1 MKRVI
6 YSILYCVAFLAVT
19 SCSEDITPETNTVN
33 PGDITLS
40 IFSAAPGTR
49 AVVGPIPGVEALN
62 ENKINIVH
70 YFFYPKNDTLSQ
82 PALIGR
88 KGGYTEEDPAL
99 SAETEYSWTINVT
112 DDKLKKT
119 LFPMP
124 YNSCNVYMIVNLPES
139 ISDAMEDNP
148 DYDMSLPNLRRIA
161 LEANFDSTDPQ
172 ASFVM
177 EGLGA
182 ATIFDRKAILAAEGE
197 IEVER
202 VAAKISVNIS
212 VEDQLSPA
220 DGETTTNGLT
230 WVSHPE
236 DMEIELVNGVK
247 TAVLGAIPTP
257 VDKDNKFSTTP
268 RRVTASNGAWSCAPF
283 YSYPASWEIG
293 AETEPYLR
301 IRLPWTRVYT
311 DANGETTSDGT
322 PEYCIYKVILGGET
336 LNRNTWYDLDIH
348 IGILGGFENEPEVE
362 IPLEDTHYFVADWS
376 TGLSA
381 DASIE
386 GARYLIVD
394 KANYEVYN
402 QDEVRIPFTSS
413 HVCEIVDMS
422 TSRVKNQATVTYPDY
437 SGNSPN
443 ENSSITWNSNN
454 WYIGIDNGEIV
465 FRHAMRNDISAGKGN
480 YDYAPYTIKF
490 TIRHEDEKGNL
501 YYKDITIKQYPAM
514 IIECKPNRGLDG
526 GYDTSGKDDGGV
538 SVNGGDNYGGVHGLI
553 GDNKNPNMYV
563 ISTSVLPV
571 DSDYILGDPRSLDV
585 NNLNNN
591 SWANA
596 KGIENLSGSDRKLQ
610 NYYPTLT
617 TDAARDIIAPKFRI
631 ASSYGVTDRISY
643 TNAQYRCASYQ
654 EDGYPAGRWRLPT
667 QSEIAFIVQLS
678 AQQVIP
684 TLFTANNAYW
694 CAGGS
699 VTPNNN
705 GTVTISQTT
714 GNNTGPVR
722 CVYDEWYWEA
732 SAYPRMPDNNVTFT
746 WGDAAR

>member
-6 YSILYCVAFLAVT
+6 YSILYCVAFLAVA
-19 SCSEDITPETNTVN
+19 SCSEDIRPETNTVN

-49 AVVGPIPGVEALN
+49 AVVGDIPGVEALN

-82 PALIGR
+82 PALVGR
-88 KGGYTEEDPAL
+88 KGGYTEDDPAL

-172 ASFVM
+172 AFFVM

-182 ATIFDRKAILAAEGE
+182 ATIIDRKAILAAEGE

-283 YSYPASWEIG
+283 YSYPASWEVG
-293 AETEPYLR
+293 VETEPYLR

-422 TSRVKNQATVTYPDY
+422 INPKKNQATVIYPDY
-437 SGNSPN
+437 SQVEAN
-443 ENSSITWNSNN
+443 ENREIIWNSS
-454 WYIGIDNGEIV
+454 WYLAIEKNEIV
-465 FRHAMRNDISAGKGN
+465 LKHTLRNDISQ
-480 YDYAPYTIKF
+480 DDFDSAPYTFKF
-490 TIRHEDEKGNL
+490 RIRHTDVDDKGNPYGDI
-501 YYKDITIKQYPAM
+501 YYKDITIVQYPAM
-514 IIECKPNRGLDG
+514 VIEAQPNRELQGTG
-526 GYDTSGKDDGGV
+526 
-538 SVNGGDNYGGVHGLI
+538 NYGGTYVNSSQNNAPYGGLYTLS
-553 GDNKNPNMYV
+553 GNPATKNPNMYV
-563 ISTSVLPV
+563 IKASVLPS
-571 DSDYILGDPRSLDV
+571 DSDLIIGDPRSLVPTDF
-585 NNLNNN
+585 NNN
-591 SWANA
+591 SWATAPCMEGGAN
-596 KGIENLSGSDRKLQ
+596 RKLQ
-610 NYYPTLT
+610 NYYQTLT
-617 TDAARDIIAPKFRI
+617 TSDVKYMIAPKFRT
-631 ASSYGVTDRISY
+631 ASSHGVCEDVLTY
-643 TNAQYRCASYQ
+643 TEAEYRCASYQ
-654 EDGYPAGRWRLPT
+654 EDGYPAGRWR
-667 QSEIAFIVQLS
+667 
-678 AQQVIP
+678 IP
-684 TLFTANNAYW
+684 TLGEVQFMVTLSNEDVIPELYSSIAYW
-694 CAGGS
+694 YAGGI
-699 VTPNNN
+699 VNNNN
-705 GTVTISQTT
+705 GNLNITEGTT
-714 GNNTGPVR
+714 GEARVR
-722 CVYDEWYWEA
+722 CVYDEWYWENP
-732 SAYPRMPDNNVTFT
+732 SSNNRLPGEEYAFT

>member
-49 AVVGPIPGVEALN
+49 AVVGDIPGVEALN

-82 PALIGR
+82 PALVGR
-88 KGGYTEEDPAL
+88 KGGYTEDDPAL

-139 ISDAMEDNP
+139 ISDAMEDNS

-177 EGLGA
+177 EGLGV
-182 ATIFDRKAILAAEGE
+182 ATIIDRKAILAAEGE

-202 VAAKISVNIS
+202 VAAKICVNIS

-293 AETEPYLR
+293 AETEPFLR

-376 TGLSA
+376 DGIGA

-394 KANYEVYN
+394 KNLYEVYT
-402 QDEVRIPFTSS
+402 QDEVKIPFTSS

-422 TSRVKNQATVTYPDY
+422 TTREKNQATVTYPDY
-437 SGNSPN
+437 SDDTPN
-443 ENSSITWNSNN
+443 ENASVTWNSNN
-454 WYIGIDNGEIV
+454 WYIGIENGNV
-465 FRHAMRNDISAGKGN
+465 VLRHALRNDISAGKGN

-490 TIRHEDEKGNL
+490 TIRHADEKGNVF
-501 YYKDITIKQYPAM
+501 YKDITIKQYPAM
-514 IIECKPNRGLDG
+514 IIECKPNR
-526 GYDTSGKDDGGV
+526 KVNQNGGV
-538 SVNGGDNYGGVHGLI
+538 SVNNGSNYGGVHGLT
-553 GDNKNPNMYV
+553 GQNTNPNMYV
-563 ISTSVLPV
+563 IKTSVLPV
-571 DSDYILGDPRSLDV
+571 DSEYILGDPRSLEV
-585 NNLNNN
+585 NNLSNN

-596 KGIENLSGSDRKLQ
+596 KGIENLSGSNRTLQ

-631 ASSYGVTDRISY
+631 ASSYGVTNSISY

-694 CAGGS
+694 CAGGR
-699 VTPNNN
+699 VTPNAN

-714 GNNTGPVR
+714 GNNSGPVR
-722 CVYDEWYWEA
+722 CVYDEWYWEK